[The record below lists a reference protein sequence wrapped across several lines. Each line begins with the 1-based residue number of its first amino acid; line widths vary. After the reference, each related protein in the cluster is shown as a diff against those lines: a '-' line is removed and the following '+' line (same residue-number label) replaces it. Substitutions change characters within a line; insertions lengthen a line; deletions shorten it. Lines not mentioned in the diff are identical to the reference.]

1 MCYETDVDDEAFS
14 QDDVEQKVKVKVDS
28 SIGIFLSKRNNFYK
42 QLQQELET
50 LSAYFELVPNKTHII
65 VTKRPG
71 SKCIKDW
78 SNRSTSLVQTF
89 CNRFVKESFFIKDAE
104 RLRKDFQKLYGKLCL
119 TYGKAFCERLRPAVW
134 VDVNH
139 AKLFVISLRENLE
152 RDLEIV
158 RNFLSCEGRLI
169 DIFKFWSVSLTGSQ
183 QGCFCSC

>member
-14 QDDVEQKVKVKVDS
+14 QDDVEQKVKVKVDR
-28 SIGIFLSKRNNFYK
+28 SICIFLSKRNNFHK

-71 SKCIKDW
+71 SKCIKNW
-78 SNRSTSLVQTF
+78 SNRSVTLVQTF

-104 RLRKDFQKLYGKLCL
+104 RLRKDSQKLYR
-119 TYGKAFCERLRPAVW
+119 TVYGNAFRKRGRPAVW
-134 VDVNH
+134 VDGND
-139 AKLFVISLRENLE
+139 AKVFVISLRENLE

-169 DIFKFWSVSLTGSQ
+169 DIFKFWSVSLSGRQRSY
-183 QGCFCSC
+183 FCSC